1 MKQDVKDVNKDLD
14 YGVELLQKKMNKF
27 KKEFNEGILSF
38 KEIKKIAPIED
49 TKKMKENL
57 KKIRTSIKK
66 IEKFLQSL
74 KGLDKATKPTKKY
87 GNPNIS
93 KYGRW
98 EDSIRGIQDKHPSLG
113 NIPLTWYQAKPDG
126 GCFFISV
133 DASINNKKNVHSTHG
148 QGAKYLRHIIV
159 NSMDKLLGKDQATAF
174 EMFDSLP
181 GELGEAPPIVTRELL
196 NKYKKYMSSYNTWA
210 GEIELKLMAEY
221 LKRPIIIFYNNHNPA
236 TIIWHDKRHQENY
249 NDNSQFRGGPVPII
263 LGHVP
268 PAGSGTGVHYIYALF
283 NESGSLKKKKQTKR
297 KKQTRRRIRT
307 KRN

>member
-1 MKQDVKDVNKDLD
+1 MKK
-14 YGVELLQKKMNKF
+14 
-27 KKEFNEGILSF
+27 
-38 KEIKKIAPIED
+38 
-49 TKKMKENL
+49 NL
-57 KKIRTSIKK
+57 KKIRTSIEK

-74 KGLDKATKPTKKY
+74 SGLNKSAKQSKQSKQSKPSKPSKPTKIY

-98 EDSIRGIQDKHPSLG
+98 EGSIRGIQDKHPTLG
-113 NIPLTWYQAKPDG
+113 NIPLTWYQANPDG

-133 DASINNKKNVHSTHG
+133 DAAINNKKNVHSTHG
-148 QGAKYLRHIIV
+148 QGAKYLRSIIV

-181 GELGEAPPIVTRELL
+181 YEFGPAPSRVTRELL

-221 LKRPIIIFYNNHNPA
+221 LQKPIIIFYNNYNPG
-236 TIIWHDKRHQENY
+236 TIIWHDARHQENFS
-249 NDNSQFRGGPVPII
+249 DNSQFRGGPIPII
-263 LGHVP
+263 LGHIP

-283 NESGSLKKKKQTKR
+283 NESGSIKKKKQTK
-297 KKQTRRRIRT
+297 KKRQTRRRIKT
-307 KRN
+307 KRI